1 MTTTTD
7 PRQGGLD
14 LHDPELPA
22 RLHRAFDVLREEDP
36 VHPIGDGRWLLTR
49 YDDVAAILKDRVCCG
64 TDIHAVSGYD
74 ETRPFGAGSDLERVQ
89 EGLLINLP
97 DAEHRRVRG
106 AFTAPFTRHAV
117 EAQVTAM
124 VEALVDE
131 LFAALPDDGEVDW
144 VAAVAHPLPAR
155 VFQGLFGLPE
165 DDLER
170 LVGLLHEDTVA
181 IDVLL
186 SPDLVSP
193 EDLARAQAAF
203 LELRADLDR
212 LARQR
217 HAGAAEN
224 GDLLSFLL
232 VQHDA
237 GRLTWDDVLT
247 QAMEALAAGTSTTM
261 TLLSGMVEAFAAHPG
276 QWDRVRADEALV
288 RPAVEEALR
297 WVSPALSMGRVA
309 LVDFELH
316 GREIRA
322 GDVLQC
328 GVLPANRD
336 PRVFA
341 DPHAFDV
348 GRSATPR
355 PDGGKGAPGQ
365 AGAAHVAF
373 GGGTHVCL
381 GAHVARLEA
390 RLVLERLRGRYAR
403 ITMEPG
409 AAVLHPTLLIRTYRS
424 LPVRLHAAGRTTT
437 AGAAA

>member
-7 PRQGGLD
+7 PTRGGFD
-14 LHDPELPA
+14 LHDPELPS
-22 RLHRAFDVLREEDP
+22 RLHRAFDALREEDP

-49 YDDVAAILKDRVCCG
+49 YDDVQEILKDRTRCS
-64 TDIHAVSGYD
+64 TDIHAVRGYD

-97 DAEHRRVRG
+97 DAEHKRVRG
-106 AFTAPFTRHAV
+106 AFTKPFTRHSV
-117 EAQVTAM
+117 ESQVTAL
-124 VEALVDE
+124 VKDLVDE

-144 VAAVAHPLPAR
+144 VAAVARPLPAR
-155 VFQGLFGLPE
+155 VFQALFGLPE

-170 LVGLLHEDTVA
+170 LLGLLHEDTVA

-186 SPDLVSP
+186 SPDLVAP
-193 EDLARAQAAF
+193 DDLDRAGRAF
-203 LELRADLDR
+203 LQLRADLDA
-212 LARQR
+212 LARAR
-217 HAGAAEN
+217 HATAAT
-224 GDLLSFLL
+224 GTDMLSFLL
-232 VQHDA
+232 TQHDA
-237 GRLTWDDVLT
+237 GRLSWDDVLT

-261 TLLSGMVEAFAAHPG
+261 TLLAGMVEAFAQGSGGDPR

-309 LVDFELH
+309 TVDFELH
-316 GREIRA
+316 GRAIRA

-348 GRSATPR
+348 GRGDTPR
-355 PDGGKGAPGQ
+355 PGGAKGAPGQ

-390 RLVLERLRGRYAR
+390 RVVLERLRERYAR
-403 ITMEPG
+403 ITIEPG
-409 AAVLHPTLLIRTYRS
+409 AAALHPTLLIRTYRS
-424 LPVRLHAAGRTTT
+424 LPVHLHAA
-437 AGAAA
+437 

>member
-7 PRQGGLD
+7 PTRGGFD
-14 LHDPELPA
+14 LHDPELPS
-22 RLHRAFDVLREEDP
+22 RLHRAFDALREDDP

-49 YDDVAAILKDRVCCG
+49 YDDVQEILKDRTRCG
-64 TDIHAVSGYD
+64 TDIHAVRGYD

-97 DAEHRRVRG
+97 DAEHKRVRG
-106 AFTAPFTRHAV
+106 AFTKPFTRHNV
-117 EAQVTAM
+117 ESQVTAM
-124 VEALVDE
+124 VEGLVDE
-131 LFAALPDDGEVDW
+131 LFADLPDDGEVDW
-144 VAAVAHPLPAR
+144 VAAVARPMPAR
-155 VFQGLFGLPE
+155 VFQALFGLPE

-170 LVGLLHEDTVA
+170 LLGLLHEDTVA

-186 SPDLVSP
+186 SPDLVAP
-193 EDLARAQAAF
+193 DDLDRAGRAFLQLRADIDALARA
-203 LELRADLDR
+203 
-212 LARQR
+212 R
-217 HAGAAEN
+217 HATAAT
-224 GDLLSFLL
+224 GTDMLSFLL
-232 VQHDA
+232 TMHDA
-237 GRLTWDDVLT
+237 GRLSWEDVLT

-261 TLLSGMVEAFAAHPG
+261 TLLAGMVEAFAEHPG
-276 QWDRVRADEALV
+276 QWDRVRADETLI

-309 LVDFELH
+309 MVDFELH
-316 GREIRA
+316 GRAIRA

-348 GRSATPR
+348 GRGEIAR

-390 RLVLERLRGRYAR
+390 RVVLERLRERYAR
-403 ITMEPG
+403 ITVEPG
-409 AAVLHPTLLIRTYRS
+409 AAALHPTLLIRTYRS
-424 LPVRLHAAGRTTT
+424 LPVRLHAARPNEVS
-437 AGAAA
+437 A